1 MKNKV
6 YARIIAGVMAVTM
19 LVQTAVPSS
28 ATEINNLKSD
38 ANETQDTTS
47 SDDQEEKDLLNTTLN
62 LDNYDQEDT
71 TTYLNVQLTREKG
84 FPEGVTG
91 SVSALSDEDTE
102 KLAEKVAASVYGADD
117 AGNVNEQGDENL
129 DDFITWDYSA
139 AFTVKVQN
147 AAHIDFSLKYS
158 TLQVCGLM
166 DYTDNRT
173 VYAEMKDGSWKE
185 VEMKADTDE
194 VTDDEEA
201 GDGTEV
207 DEESSVNATETD
219 STVPG
224 EIRFDAAE
232 DMTGNFFIGW
242 SNDMPVY
249 DDEVVDEVGNENVP
263 TDQNAVA
270 SVTDTAAAVGMT
282 TAKSSNKMSTT
293 TVFTYEDDI
302 VSVTAETSKAYAVP
316 EGAELHADEL
326 TGDAYEQAYQ
336 KAKEALNITDDNQK
350 LYYHPF
356 DVYFLINGQKI
367 EPSADVNVSIKYKKD
382 TFDIPEKDKEGNTE
396 VKKVVHILNN
406 GETEVMDNNANESK
420 EDVRFNVA
428 SFSTMG
434 EATVLTENGTDTEN
448 AYAILYSDG
457 DLIFQ
462 RGNAIDESKGDVL
475 GTFTGFEENEKG
487 YLTTNASGSLSSTAP
502 WMTSYYENDIK
513 QISVRSGDIITPKN
527 MSAWFYYAL
536 NFQNINLNGFDTS
549 NVTDMR
555 SMFSN
560 CYKLTTLN
568 LGDKFDTGNVTD
580 MRSMFSD
587 CYELTTLNLGDR
599 FDTGNVTDMRS
610 MFSNCYKLT
619 TLNLGDRFD
628 TGNVTDMSG
637 VFYNCQS
644 LTTLNLGDKFDTS
657 NVTDMGSMFYG
668 CYKLTTLNLG
678 DKFGTNNVTDMGSMF
693 RSCNNLT
700 ALNLGDKFNT
710 SNVTSMYQMF
720 SSCQSLTA
728 LNLGDKFDTSN
739 VTQMYNMFSS
749 CSSLTALN
757 LGDKFDTSNVT
768 QMYNMF
774 NSCYKLTT
782 LDLGD
787 KFNTS
792 NVTQM
797 YNMFSNCQSLTI
809 LNLGDKFDT
818 SNVTYMYDMFNNC
831 YGLTTLNLGDKFNTS
846 NVTNMYAMFSDCQN
860 LTTLNLGDKFDTSN
874 VTSMEFMFSGCSKLT
889 SLDLSNWNT
898 RNVTDMLN
906 MFDACDQLSILIIGK
921 DFRAAGNNL
930 SFPQKK
936 WKRAST
942 GQIYDADRIGWLT
955 LDNAETFYQ
964 EITAEFKPNGGI
976 GSEKATVYAD
986 NASFHDTSVSHP
998 WRLGYT
1004 FNGWYT
1010 EKTGGEKLNEGDQ
1023 LQETTYYAHWT
1034 SNNYKLVLN
1043 NNPPTLLSS
1052 SDSSEPS
1059 NEEQTVTVK
1068 MKYDQFYN
1076 LTDQIFTCDGYVLS
1090 GWNTRRNGSGTEYD
1104 PITSVGN
1111 LATEAEDEVI
1121 LYAQWRPLT
1130 DYASIAFDSQGGDGI
1145 ESTKILKGTKI
1156 TNLSN
1161 PSRKGYTFLGWHMNT
1176 ADGTTVT
1183 KDTVINKDC
1192 TLVATWGKNPVVT
1205 FVSGLSGNIQ
1215 KTVTY
1220 NGKIGTLPTYPTN
1233 SHRYQTLIGWFTQET
1248 GGDQITANTTVT
1260 EDTTYY
1266 AHWGW
1271 TPKFNANGGKI
1282 TSTTEYP
1289 VQENSAYTI
1298 AELPEVVRDGYA
1310 LVGWYIGDGVT
1321 EVHNADTIDLSQGV
1335 EIAAKWTK
1343 ADTVTVTLDPNSGSY
1358 NYDKTIVLTKDAALT
1373 GVYSPT
1379 RYNYTFL
1386 GWMDADGTY
1395 YKNGDV
1401 ISNDISLI
1409 AQWASNECT
1418 VTFKPGD
1425 GSSVYTSTK
1434 KVKKG
1439 GTLNAIPG
1447 ARKSN
1452 YILKGWYTQEN
1463 GQGEQLTTET
1473 KINGDVTYYAYY
1485 EPTTKTYETDDYSYT
1500 FGAEWSNSSN
1510 STLDNVNDNLDFHP
1524 SSNNTQTASLH
1535 VRYELNK
1542 SIGDKTL
1549 PVGSVKIRVP
1559 KYIWKNWDGAWTG
1572 SNNVSSNLPKYPDKR
1587 NGMYFSYMEDGDD
1600 YILLNNQE
1608 LSGGTGLDF
1617 TISYSVTPSDVPGGA
1632 KDLGGNYINGYD
1644 FYKGTIP
1651 VSVSVDTDNDDIA
1664 NQTDAKNLS
1673 VEMHTNVQPSTFLS
1687 YDSISYT
1694 WSSAWGTKPADADDY
1709 FYVTWRAYASYSSS
1723 YQSQPYS
1730 YFWTEDTNHDG
1741 TVVRMSLGKMSSSGG
1756 SSSNSNSIILKY
1768 PIELLKDIPE
1778 SGLKLTNQAVLNTTW
1793 KSGYEMKQAV
1803 SASVAIHDSE
1813 YPEGE
1818 FDKNNTVAGAGGVYR
1833 ISAAQEDLVY
1843 DKKNVSMQWRL
1854 YYNGA
1859 SRNSK
1864 VTWDEDTQTYKA
1876 ASRTIEFTD
1885 GEPGD
1890 VMYSSG
1896 AADSKYIWEPVTG
1909 NYDLADDD
1917 YYISSLSIVLY
1928 EYDVKQV
1935 DGKWSDTI
1943 QHYNTSDYE
1952 GFDIYLRYK
1961 GESEYKFYQTVT
1973 GNGVSVS
1980 VTLPANVVGYK
1991 VQHATTFYSTNMSVT
2006 GTFILKPTDHVTTLI
2021 GNDLQEGVTSIIKDK
2036 AVCNIWNTDDETK
2049 TAFFTA
2055 TDYTG
2060 GSNPANKECYEL
2072 TKNTTNQYTK
2082 KYAGTQDKVIF
2093 DSGKGT
2099 QDNPMQ
2105 IAGYSKNTG
2114 SGRKTPISTGV
2125 FYDLLPAGTTVDT
2138 STVFGIPITDN
2149 ADSYDQTGSYA
2160 SLKNSSSKLSS
2171 GLYDIRFE
2179 NNYKDSG
2186 RTMMIIKWAAPD
2198 LGDTKVTGM
2207 NFFYLLHNTY
2217 ENVVDNG
2224 TSLENDVAFVNT
2236 SEQSAK
2242 PTNLYD
2248 SQTAVTEASYYDDL
2262 QAENEG
2268 YISYARAS
2276 TDYIPVSA
2284 FSWGFDKTV
2293 KGQGSEYKHAD
2304 ETLPNEEYTYKLTYN
2319 QSDNATSN
2327 SIQFYDVLEYG
2338 SESKDESGNV
2348 VMNLSDWRGT
2358 FKSVDVSTIS
2368 EKLTADSDSIHC
2380 KPVVYYSTK
2389 DRASFTG
2396 SDYAVTNTDTWTTT
2410 MPKDKSTITAI
2421 AVDCSHSEDGTDF
2434 VLKGRQSLSVYVTMT
2449 APDNEAAYDKLAL
2462 NTAQIYSK
2470 KETDLEQTSMIS
2482 SAEMTLKE
2490 ERLELHKTAASA
2502 SGTAGAPAEVFK
2514 DTSLDYTLSVTN
2526 KNEEATTHDIVVE
2539 DTLPEGLLLDAEHI
2553 TISFGDETTGASIA
2567 SSPRASMTRTDRT
2580 VKFTISSLAAGEEAR
2595 IAVPTI
2601 VNVGGGVIENTAK
2614 ITKVNGLAREITSET
2629 TYHEAKPYKKY
2640 DLTIRKVNYDG
2651 SLIGGATLEL
2661 TGRSMYDSKDMT
2673 PIQWT
2678 TEEGVEKK
2686 ISLAPGEYILTELS
2700 SPEGYAIAAPIQIHF
2715 VKDAT
2720 VTMYDVDGTSVAVNK
2735 VWNDGEDTGNRP
2747 ASVEMELYQDGVY
2760 YKDFT
2765 VKAADNWQAVL
2776 DKLPK
2781 FAADDK
2787 SHIYRYT
2794 VKEKTLDKFIPT
2806 YTYYNKEE
2814 TAENKIENITK
2825 SNDKSGA
2832 VTNSVL
2838 GVGTQVTTAE
2848 DSSKNN
2854 VIDSTNNIADSNND
2868 SGNAAGVSS
2877 TKLRSINES
2886 IVLFTAGEN
2895 GNTTDADTVITVT
2908 NTTSKTVKGEK
2919 VWADETDETRPS
2931 AVTIRLIQNGNE
2943 YATQE
2948 VSAATDWKFEFT
2960 DLPKYDEN
2968 GNEYDYEVKEQ
2979 YLEGYKVAYN
2989 QKAANGV
2996 AITVD
3001 YQTESASYDWFYIY
3015 YEKDGKLYR
3024 TSKYG
3029 GSSRQKA
3036 TIKIPATKFWV
3047 EWKTDGSVNGYY
3059 GMKVTDVAALESAVA
3074 INGSSVSAFESGYS
3088 ETTVTDP
3095 TTIES
3100 THNPYTNN
3108 ARQRWY
3114 YDSGLSG
3121 GVTVTN
3127 TKVPDETT
3135 IVQIA
3140 KVDMDGNGLAGAKMQ
3155 LLDASGTVV
3164 KEWTSETT
3172 PEKWNGI
3179 TPGIYTIHEVEAPDG
3194 YQLAKDQEIEI
3205 TDTTELQ
3212 SFQMVDRIAGKLSV
3226 TKTVTGFEDSNGTG
3240 NGTGNSGATEAGK
3253 NSGINA
3259 GGTIADSNASENTE
3273 SDGTNK
3279 AVKTDGAGTVKYEA
3293 ASVES
3298 SELRNT
3304 TGDDQNEVFEFKL
3317 RLTKSYL
3324 SLPSELRYTM
3334 DDGSEGVISK
3344 SSETDTTAEYE
3355 FTLSNKQTITFE
3367 NIPIETAYEVTEVN
3381 VDSDKYQVIT
3391 TNTTGTIDVKD
3402 ISAKIENHKI
3412 VSGVL
3417 PDAGEKTIFFL
3428 ILAATAVFAGGYVTR
3443 KRKQNKE

>member
-1 MKNKV
+1 
-6 YARIIAGVMAVTM
+6 
-19 LVQTAVPSS
+19 
-28 ATEINNLKSD
+28 
-38 ANETQDTTS
+38 
-47 SDDQEEKDLLNTTLN
+47 
-62 LDNYDQEDT
+62 
-71 TTYLNVQLTREKG
+71 
-84 FPEGVTG
+84 
-91 SVSALSDEDTE
+91 
-102 KLAEKVAASVYGADD
+102 
-117 AGNVNEQGDENL
+117 
-129 DDFITWDYSA
+129 
-139 AFTVKVQN
+139 
-147 AAHIDFSLKYS
+147 
-158 TLQVCGLM
+158 
-166 DYTDNRT
+166 
-173 VYAEMKDGSWKE
+173 
-185 VEMKADTDE
+185 
-194 VTDDEEA
+194 
-201 GDGTEV
+201 
-207 DEESSVNATETD
+207 
-219 STVPG
+219 
-224 EIRFDAAE
+224 
-232 DMTGNFFIGW
+232 
-242 SNDMPVY
+242 
-249 DDEVVDEVGNENVP
+249 
-263 TDQNAVA
+263 
-270 SVTDTAAAVGMT
+270 
-282 TAKSSNKMSTT
+282 
-293 TVFTYEDDI
+293 
-302 VSVTAETSKAYAVP
+302 
-316 EGAELHADEL
+316 
-326 TGDAYEQAYQ
+326 
-336 KAKEALNITDDNQK
+336 
-350 LYYHPF
+350 
-356 DVYFLINGQKI
+356 
-367 EPSADVNVSIKYKKD
+367 
-382 TFDIPEKDKEGNTE
+382 
-396 VKKVVHILNN
+396 
-406 GETEVMDNNANESK
+406 
-420 EDVRFNVA
+420 
-428 SFSTMG
+428 
-434 EATVLTENGTDTEN
+434 
-448 AYAILYSDG
+448 
-457 DLIFQ
+457 
-462 RGNAIDESKGDVL
+462 
-475 GTFTGFEENEKG
+475 
-487 YLTTNASGSLSSTAP
+487 
-502 WMTSYYENDIK
+502 
-513 QISVRSGDIITPKN
+513 
-527 MSAWFYYAL
+527 
-536 NFQNINLNGFDTS
+536 
-549 NVTDMR
+549 
-555 SMFSN
+555 MFSE
-560 CYKLTTLN
+560 CYK
-568 LGDKFDTGNVTD
+568 
-580 MRSMFSD
+580 
-587 CYELTTLNLGDR
+587 
-599 FDTGNVTDMRS
+599 
-610 MFSNCYKLT
+610 
-619 TLNLGDRFD
+619 
-628 TGNVTDMSG
+628 
-637 VFYNCQS
+637 
-644 LTTLNLGDKFDTS
+644 
-657 NVTDMGSMFYG
+657 
-668 CYKLTTLNLG
+668 
-678 DKFGTNNVTDMGSMF
+678 
-693 RSCNNLT
+693 
-700 ALNLGDKFNT
+700 
-710 SNVTSMYQMF
+710 
-720 SSCQSLTA
+720 
-728 LNLGDKFDTSN
+728 
-739 VTQMYNMFSS
+739 
-749 CSSLTALN
+749 
-757 LGDKFDTSNVT
+757 
-768 QMYNMF
+768 
-774 NSCYKLTT
+774 
-782 LDLGD
+782 
-787 KFNTS
+787 
-792 NVTQM
+792 
-797 YNMFSNCQSLTI
+797 
-809 LNLGDKFDT
+809 
-818 SNVTYMYDMFNNC
+818 
-831 YGLTTLNLGDKFNTS
+831 LTTLNLGDKFNTS
-846 NVTNMYAMFSDCQN
+846 NVTNMQHMFSNCYKLTALDLGDKFNTSNVTSMSSMFSNCQN
-860 LTTLNLGDKFDTSN
+860 LTTLNLGDKFNTSN
-874 VTSMEFMFSGCSKLT
+874 VTSMSSMFSSCQNLTTLNLGDKFNTSNVTEMTGMFYNCRSLTMIKGIENWDVSNVKYIGASGTNNKTSGMFSGCSSLT
-889 SLDLSNWNT
+889 SLNLNNWDTKSMIDISYVFCDCTNLVDLNISNFNTSQVTKMYGVFYGCRNLTSLNINDWDTAKVTCMTYMFASCDSLITIDISDWNVENVVYMESMFANCISLVEFNANNWNT
-898 RNVTDMLN
+898 E
-906 MFDACDQLSILIIGK
+906 
-921 DFRAAGNNL
+921 NL
-930 SFPQKK
+930 SSINSMFQNCQALISLYVNNWNTKQIRDAECAFFSCYSLTSLNLDGWNTQNMYNLRYMLAYCKSLVELNLCSWDTKKTSIMKDMFTNCFSLSVLKIGANTKIISDANLKGTK
-936 WKRAST
+936 WKRDST
-942 GQIYDADRIGWLT
+942 GEIYTRDQLYTAYTT
-955 LDNAETFYQ
+955 LDVTETFYR

-986 NASFHDTSVSHP
+986 NASFHDTSVTHP
-998 WRLGYT
+998 WRLGYP

-1010 EKTGGEKLNEGDQ
+1010 EKVGGEKLNEGDQ

-1034 SNNYKLVLN
+1034 SNNYKLILN

-1052 SDSSEPS
+1052 SDSSAPS
-1059 NEEQTVTVK
+1059 NKEQTVTIK

-1104 PITSVGN
+1104 PIASVGN

-1156 TNLSN
+1156 ANLSN
-1161 PSRKGYTFLGWHMNT
+1161 PSRKGYTFLGWRMNT

-1183 KDTVINKDC
+1183 KNTVINEDC

-1205 FVSGLSGNIQ
+1205 FVSGLSGNTQ
-1215 KTVTY
+1215 KTVAY
-1220 NGKIGTLPTYPTN
+1220 NGKIGTLPTYPIN

-1298 AELPEVVRDGYA
+1298 AELPEVVRDGYT
-1310 LVGWYIGDGVT
+1310 LVGWYLGDGVT

-1335 EIAAKWTK
+1335 EIAAKWAK
-1343 ADTVTVTLDPNSGSY
+1343 ADTVTVTLDSNSGDYS
-1358 NYDKTIVLTKDAALT
+1358 YDKKITLVKGSALT

-1379 RYNYTFL
+1379 RYNDTFL

-1395 YKNGDV
+1395 YKNGD
-1401 ISNDISLI
+1401 IITNDITLT
-1409 AQWASNECT
+1409 AQWASNEYT

-1425 GSSVYTSTK
+1425 GGSVYTSTK

-1439 GTLNAIPG
+1439 GTLNTIPG
-1447 ARKSN
+1447 SRKSN
-1452 YILKGWYTQEN
+1452 YILKGWYTQED

-1473 KINGDVTYYAYY
+1473 KINEDFTYYAYY
-1485 EPTTKTYETDDYSYT
+1485 EPTIKTYETDDYSYT

-1510 STLDNVNDNLDFHP
+1510 SELDNVNDSLDFHP
-1524 SSNNTQTASLH
+1524 SGNNTQTASLH

-1559 KYIWKNWDGAWTG
+1559 KYIWKNWDGVWTG

-1617 TISYSVTPSDVPGGA
+1617 TISYSVTPSNIPGGA

-1644 FYKGTIP
+1644 FYKGIIP
-1651 VSVSVDTDNDDIA
+1651 VSVSVDTDNDDVA
-1664 NQTDAKNLS
+1664 NQTDTKNLS
-1673 VEMHTNVQPSTFLS
+1673 VEMHTNVQPSASLS

-1694 WSSAWGTKPADADDY
+1694 WNSAWGNKPADADEY
-1709 FYVTWRAYASYSSS
+1709 FYVTWNAYASYSYS

-1730 YFWTEDTNHDG
+1730 YFWTEDTDHDG
-1741 TVVRMSLGKMSSSGG
+1741 TVVRMSSGTITSNGG
-1756 SSSNSNSIILKY
+1756 SSYTSNYITMKY
-1768 PIELLKDIPE
+1768 PIELLNDIPE

-1818 FDKNNTVAGAGGVYR
+1818 FDKNNTYGGVHT

-1843 DKKNVSMQWRL
+1843 DKENVSMQWKL

-1859 SRNSK
+1859 SRNSE
-1864 VTWDEDTQTYKA
+1864 VIWDEDMQTYKA

-1909 NYDLADDD
+1909 NYELADDD
-1917 YYISSLSIVLY
+1917 YYISSLNIILA
-1928 EYDVKQV
+1928 EYDAKQV
-1935 DGKWSDTI
+1935 EGKWSETI
-1943 QHYNTSDYE
+1943 KHDNTSDYE

-1973 GNGVSVS
+1973 GNSVSVS
-1980 VTLPANVVGYK
+1980 LPANVVGYK
-1991 VQHATTFYSTNMSVT
+1991 VQHATMFYSTNMSVT

-2036 AVCNIWNTDDETK
+2036 AICNIWNTDDETK

-2149 ADSYDQTGSYA
+2149 SDSYDQTGSYA
-2160 SLKNSSSKLSS
+2160 SLKNSNSKLST

-2348 VMNLSDWRGT
+2348 VMNVSDWRGT

-2490 ERLELHKTAASA
+2490 ERLELHKTASSA

-2526 KNEEATTHDIVVE
+2526 RNEEATTHDIVVE
-2539 DTLPEGLLLDAEHI
+2539 DTIPEGLLLDAEHI
-2553 TISFGDETTGASIA
+2553 TISFGSEATGVPIA
-2567 SSPRASMTRTDRT
+2567 SSPRASITRTDRT

-2595 IAVPTI
+2595 ITVPTI

-2614 ITKVNGLAREITSET
+2614 IIKVNGLAREITSET

-2651 SLIGGATLEL
+2651 ALIGGATLEL

-2678 TEEGVEKK
+2678 TEDGVEKK

-2747 ASVEMELYQDGVY
+2747 TSVEMELYQDGVY

-2765 VKAADNWQAVL
+2765 VKAADNWQTVL

-2781 FAADDK
+2781 FVADDK

-2825 SNDKSGA
+2825 SND
-2832 VTNSVL
+2832 
-2838 GVGTQVTTAE
+2838 E
-2848 DSSKNN
+2848 SS
-2854 VIDSTNNIADSNND
+2854 DIADM
-2868 SGNAAGVSS
+2868 SS
-2877 TKLRSINES
+2877 IKLRSINES
-2886 IVLFTAGEN
+2886 IVLFNTGET

-2908 NTTSKTVKGEK
+2908 NTTSKTVKGGK
-2919 VWADETDETRPS
+2919 VWANETDETRPS
-2931 AVTIRLIQNGNE
+2931 AVTIRLIQNGKE

-2979 YLEGYKVAYN
+2979 YLEGYKVAYD

-3047 EWKTDGSVNGYY
+3047 EWRTDGSVNGYY
-3059 GMKVTDVAALESAVA
+3059 GMKVTDVTALESAVA
-3074 INGSSVSAFESGYS
+3074 INGSAVSAFESGYS

-3100 THNPYTNN
+3100 VHNPYTNN

-3114 YDSGLSG
+3114 YDTGLSG

-3155 LLDASGTVV
+3155 LLDASGAVV

-3194 YQLAKDQEIEI
+3194 YQLARDQEIEI

-3240 NGTGNSGATEAGK
+3240 NGADSGRGETSEFGENGNSATVSGTNADGVAAG
-3253 NSGINA
+3253 
-3259 GGTIADSNASENTE
+3259 SNASENTG
-3273 SDGTNK
+3273 SDRTNK
-3279 AVKTDGAGTVKYEA
+3279 AVETNGAGTVKYEA
-3293 ASVES
+3293 ASAES

-3344 SSETDTTAEYE
+3344 SSETDTTAEYD
-3355 FTLSNKQTITFE
+3355 FTLTDKQTITFE

-3391 TNTTGTIDVKD
+3391 TNTTGTIDVED
-3402 ISAKIENHKI
+3402 ISAKIENHKT
-3412 VSGVL
+3412 VSGIL